1 MLRPTW
7 HTPENFAFIRDNFA
21 ARKPDSWIADQIG
34 ITKGQCISWRRANVG
49 TRLQQTISRGA
60 PRNTSPTRPS
70 ITDIHAGDAPD
81 WKSQD
86 GHDLFQ
92 KAWDANVPG
101 REIEEYF
108 NVNTESV
115 RHRRI
120 KMKLA
125 PRGNRPIG
133 YSGTNGWATPEGDA
147 DFIRAWQGKEHAI
160 DIMARYGVGATALK
174 TRRLM
179 LGLADRNGSEVQRRS
194 HKAAKAPV
202 AKPEPLLR
210 AYRDFVISAPNTRG
224 TRDVS
229 GRGGSVFNFR
239 TFTRAAS
246 GTVSH
251 EAGRCRWPLTCA
263 EPTAGTFCA
272 EHAGLLRARRAA

>member
-1 MLRPTW
+1 M
-7 HTPENFAFIRDNFA
+7 
-21 ARKPDSWIADQIG
+21 
-34 ITKGQCISWRRANVG
+34 
-49 TRLQQTISRGA
+49 
-60 PRNTSPTRPS
+60 
-70 ITDIHAGDAPD
+70 TDIHTGDAPE
-81 WKSQD
+81 WQSQE

-92 KAWDANVPG
+92 KAWEADVPT
-101 REIEEYF
+101 REIGEYF
-108 NVNTESV
+108 HVNPEPV

-125 PRGNRPIG
+125 PRGYRPVG
-133 YSGTNGWATPEGDA
+133 YSGTNGWATPQGDA

-160 DIMARYGVGATALK
+160 DIMARYGVGATAFK

-194 HKAAKAPV
+194 HTPV
-202 AKPEPLLR
+202 AKPEP
-210 AYRDFVISAPNTRG
+210 SPAPAHATRG

-246 GTVSH
+246 GIVVSH
-251 EAGRCRWPLTCA
+251 EDGRCRWPLTCG
-263 EPTAGTFCA
+263 EPTAGTFCT

>member
-1 MLRPTW
+1 MLRPAW

-21 ARKPDSWIADQIG
+21 ARKPDSWIAAQIG

-49 TRLQQTISRGA
+49 TRLEQPVSRGA
-60 PRNTSPTRPS
+60 PRNTSLTRPS

-92 KAWDANVPG
+92 KAWDADVPG

-108 NVNTESV
+108 NVNAESV

-120 KMKLA
+120 KLNLT
-125 PRGNRPIG
+125 PRGNRPVG
-133 YSGTNGWATPEGDA
+133 YSGINGWATPQGDA

-160 DIMARYGVGATALK
+160 DIMARYGIGATALK

-202 AKPEPLLR
+202 AKPEP
-210 AYRDFVISAPNTRG
+210 SPAPAHATRG

-246 GTVSH
+246 GIVVSH

>member
-1 MLRPTW
+1 MLRPAW
-7 HTPENFAFIRDNFA
+7 HTPENFAFIRANFA

-34 ITKGQCISWRRANVG
+34 ITKGQCICWRRANVG
-49 TRLQQTISRGA
+49 TRLEQTVSRGA
-60 PRNTSPTRPS
+60 PRNTSPERPS
-70 ITDIHAGDAPD
+70 IRDIHAGDAPE
-81 WKSQD
+81 WQSQE

-92 KAWDANVPG
+92 KAWDAGVPA

-120 KMKLA
+120 KLNLT
-125 PRGNRPIG
+125 PRGNRPVG
-133 YSGTNGWATPEGDA
+133 YSGINGWATPEGDA
-147 DFIRAWQGKEHAI
+147 EFIRAWEGKEHAV
-160 DIMARYGVGATALK
+160 DIMARFGVGATAFK

-179 LGLADRNGSEVQRRS
+179 LGLVDRTGAEVQRRS
-194 HKAAKAPV
+194 HKAAKV
-202 AKPEPLLR
+202 FVVKPEPS
-210 AYRDFVISAPNTRG
+210 IAPAHATRG

-229 GRGGSVFNFR
+229 GRGGSVFYLR
-239 TFTRAAS
+239 TFTPAAS

-251 EAGRCRWPLTCA
+251 EAGRCRWPLACR

-272 EHAGLLRARRAA
+272 GHAGLLRARRAA